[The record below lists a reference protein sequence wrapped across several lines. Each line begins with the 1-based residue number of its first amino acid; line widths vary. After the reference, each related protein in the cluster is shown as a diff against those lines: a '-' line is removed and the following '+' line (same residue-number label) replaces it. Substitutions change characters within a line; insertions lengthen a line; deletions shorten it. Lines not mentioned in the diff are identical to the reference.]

1 MPRLSFDIGKD
12 RIAKISDVKEY
23 IGTMGRDLK
32 IAAQEIVEK
41 LSVEGGYKAVEL
53 NAVAPQ
59 SNAQKSSVKFG
70 SKGYRG
76 YITLE
81 GPGAVYDE
89 FGTGENGADDGHPM
103 KGFYGLNPYNS
114 GPFVSTHINRQ
125 GRHYW
130 FTPSNSPQKM
140 YPNNYTEG
148 IPSGKQM
155 YNTLQYVRR
164 IKGKVIKEK
173 ISDALDEYR

>member
-12 RIAKISDVKEY
+12 RIAKISDVREYLNGLKENL
-23 IGTMGRDLK
+23 IVATE
-32 IAAQEIVEK
+32 EIVET
-41 LSVEGGYKAVEL
+41 LSTEGGNKAAEL

-59 SNAQKSSVKFG
+59 SNAQKSIVDFG
-70 SKGYRG
+70 NKGFHG

-89 FGTGENGADDGHPM
+89 FGTGEEGADDGHPM

-130 FTPSNSPQKM
+130 FTPNNSPQKK